1 MTGEAYFEV
10 AKDKEHRFLVSTGL
24 MDVEALGTAF
34 NVQSYP
40 NEDEITTTL
49 LEGKVKI
56 STPGQEAILLPNQQA
71 CFGKSS
77 NRLSVIEVENAK
89 YSNSWTKGEFAF
101 NGATLEEIAK
111 ELSRMYNMEI
121 KFDSD
126 EIKEYN
132 FSGVI
137 KNNSLTNVLEIIS
150 LTSPV
155 VYEVVNDSII
165 LDKQK

>member
-1 MTGEAYFEV
+1 M
-10 AKDKEHRFLVSTGL
+10 
-24 MDVEALGTAF
+24 
-34 NVQSYP
+34 
-40 NEDEITTTL
+40 
-49 LEGKVKI
+49 
-56 STPGQEAILLPNQQA
+56 
-71 CFGKSS
+71 
-77 NRLSVIEVENAK
+77 IEVENAK

-137 KNNSLTNVLEIIS
+137 KNQYFGKFLPIN
-150 LTSPV
+150 
-155 VYEVVNDSII
+155 
-165 LDKQK
+165 

>member
-1 MTGEAYFEV
+1 MQNTPIAGQKV
-10 AKDKEHRFLVSTGL
+10 
-24 MDVEALGTAF
+24 
-34 NVQSYP
+34 N
-40 NEDEITTTL
+40 L
-49 LEGKVKI
+49 L
-56 STPGQEAILLPNQQA
+56 
-71 CFGKSS
+71 
-77 NRLSVIEVENAK
+77 
-89 YSNSWTKGEFAF
+89 F

-137 KNNSLTNVLEIIS
+137 KNNSLINVLEIIS

>member
-1 MTGEAYFEV
+1 
-10 AKDKEHRFLVSTGL
+10 
-24 MDVEALGTAF
+24 
-34 NVQSYP
+34 
-40 NEDEITTTL
+40 
-49 LEGKVKI
+49 
-56 STPGQEAILLPNQQA
+56 
-71 CFGKSS
+71 
-77 NRLSVIEVENAK
+77 
-89 YSNSWTKGEFAF
+89 
-101 NGATLEEIAK
+101 
-111 ELSRMYNMEI
+111 MYNMEI

-137 KNNSLTNVLEIIS
+137 KNNSLINVLEIIS